1 MSKYSRS
8 NIATLCL
15 FVCLAVAVA
24 NELSSARKQMQ
35 SKFVKE
41 GKASSEVKPVYE
53 FLNKTKA
60 WMKRTDGN
68 GFYENPYDVAECSSG
83 EVNVSISGIQG
94 AICSPPC
101 PDMSCPSDPSIAARP
116 QCALQA
122 SSGEKYCA
130 LICSPESS
138 DNQCGDDASCKALVG
153 IGICTYDNA

>member
-1 MSKYSRS
+1 MLKYFRS
-8 NIATLCL
+8 NIAA
-15 FVCLAVAVA
+15 VCFFLYLAIAVTSEA
-24 NELSSARKQMQ
+24 STVKEQLQ

-41 GKASSEVKPVYE
+41 GRASSEVKPVYE

-60 WMKRTDGN
+60 WVKRTDGN

-83 EVNVSISGIQG
+83 EVNVTISGIGG

-101 PDMSCPSDPSIAARP
+101 PDMSCPSDPGIAARA

>member
-1 MSKYSRS
+1 MPRHSSKFF
-8 NIATLCL
+8 AGFC
-15 FVCLAVAVA
+15 FFFCLAIGVA
-24 NELSSARKQMQ
+24 NEVSVVEKHLQGN
-35 SKFVKE
+35 FVKE
-41 GKASSEVKPVYE
+41 GRISSEVKPVYE
-53 FLNKTKA
+53 FLNKTKS
-60 WMKRTDGN
+60 WKDTRVD

-83 EVNVSISGIQG
+83 EVNVSISGIGG

-101 PDMSCPSDPSIAARP
+101 PDMSCPSDPGIAARA

-138 DNQCGDDASCKALVG
+138 DDQCGDDASCKALVG